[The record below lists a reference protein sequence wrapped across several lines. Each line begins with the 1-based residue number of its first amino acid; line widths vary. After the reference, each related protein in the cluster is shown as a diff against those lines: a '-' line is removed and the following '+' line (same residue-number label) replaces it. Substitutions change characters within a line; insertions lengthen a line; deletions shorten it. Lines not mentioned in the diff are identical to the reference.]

1 MGVPEEAHLIQA
13 ARNGDDRAFERL
25 LEPSLGLFYAGIHRI
40 LADPHDAQD
49 ALQEALLSIFGALP
63 TFQRV
68 SRFSTWAYRICINE
82 ALMLR
87 RSRARIREEPLEG
100 DGPAPGRPRTG
111 DRPPPGRREVPQAPS
126 AHADAEHRQ
135 MRRCIHRAM
144 RCLPED
150 LRIVFALRGLED
162 WDTEEVARY
171 LGITPAL
178 VRQRFHRAN
187 LKMREALGGL
197 LQRERG

>member
-1 MGVPEEAHLIQA
+1 MGAPEEVQLIEA
-13 ARNGDDRAFERL
+13 ARNGDDGAFERL
-25 LEPSLGLFYAGIHRI
+25 VRPSLGLFYAGIHRI

-63 TFQRV
+63 TFQGV

-100 DGPAPGRPRTG
+100 PDPARMRAGG
-111 DRPPPGRREVPQAPS
+111 GLPPGRRDPPQAPS

-135 MRRCIHRAM
+135 LRHWVQRAM
-144 RCLPED
+144 QDLPGEQ
-150 LRIVFALRGLED
+150 RIVFALRALED
-162 WDTEEVARY
+162 WDTDEVARF

-187 LKMREALGGL
+187 LRMRTALGAL
-197 LQRERG
+197 LQRGRR

>member
-1 MGVPEEAHLIQA
+1 MGVPEEANLIQA

-25 LEPSLGLFYAGIHRI
+25 VQPSLGLFYAGIHRI

-49 ALQEALLSIFGALP
+49 AMQEALLSIFGALP
-63 TFQRV
+63 TFQGI

-100 DGPAPGRPRTG
+100 YPGPDRIRTG
-111 DRPPPGRREVPQAPS
+111 ERIPPGRREDPQAPS
-126 AHADAEHRQ
+126 AHADVEQRQ
-135 MRRCIHRAM
+135 MRRCIHQAM
-144 RCLPED
+144 RSLPED
-150 LRIVFALRGLED
+150 QRIVFALRALED
-162 WDTEEVARY
+162 WDTDEVARY